1 MTADTWSEV
10 KVKHYDL
17 SDIISFNGN
26 KLVSALGLK
35 KHAFNSEISVAEHRN
50 LPPDHVGIFCD
61 VFRPKGGKRVH
72 CIYAGPRGKAAEGT
86 KTAWYIYIN
95 DRKAFL

>member
-26 KLVSALGLK
+26 QLVSALGLK
-35 KHAFNSEISVAEHRN
+35 KHAFNSEI
-50 LPPDHVGIFCD
+50 
-61 VFRPKGGKRVH
+61 
-72 CIYAGPRGKAAEGT
+72 
-86 KTAWYIYIN
+86 
-95 DRKAFL
+95 

>member
-35 KHAFNSEISVAEHRN
+35 KHAFNSEI
-50 LPPDHVGIFCD
+50 
-61 VFRPKGGKRVH
+61 
-72 CIYAGPRGKAAEGT
+72 
-86 KTAWYIYIN
+86 
-95 DRKAFL
+95 